1 MEKSYGNPEYRG
13 TLEVALQDEGLLL
26 INDVL
31 IEEYL
36 YAVVPS
42 EMPNRFGVEAL
53 KVQAV
58 CARSYAYRQLLN
70 NSYSRYGAHVDDSV
84 NYQVYNN
91 VQEKEEATEAVRE
104 TYGEVASY
112 DGNPITTYYYSTSCG
127 HTSDNSV
134 WGGNPDSCPYLVS
147 ETVNPDREETDL
159 SDEETFAEYIRNDNE
174 KDF

>member
-1 MEKSYGNPEYRG
+1 MSAGGREEEYEAGEITDIYKDSSLLSEGRVSIRPVSQTGRIRVLTVEKSYGNPEYRG

-91 VQEKEEATEAVRE
+91 VQEKKKQPKR
-104 TYGEVASY
+104 
-112 DGNPITTYYYSTSCG
+112 
-127 HTSDNSV
+127 
-134 WGGNPDSCPYLVS
+134 
-147 ETVNPDREETDL
+147 
-159 SDEETFAEYIRNDNE
+159 
-174 KDF
+174 